1 MAQVARRTANLFQ
14 QGNCAGEIPCRKS
27 ARSDICCLTAAVN
40 SVGVCL
46 TKPNTANEIL
56 MRERTARCHQQRQRS
71 NHEADKAAQKH
82 CWLGGG
88 IEDGTQRTA
97 RCQQQRQ
104 CSNHEADKA
113 AQKRCWLGGA
123 PQTVLDVRRDA
134 TNTASAAFM
143 KRIKL
148 LKNVAG

>member
-71 NHEADKAAQKH
+71 
-82 CWLGGG
+82 
-88 IEDGTQRTA
+88 I
-97 RCQQQRQ
+97 
-104 CSNHEADKA
+104 HEADKA